1 MQLRI
6 KVIYTG
12 IVAFR
17 LMTAGCSNKND
28 DKYDSNDTVKTQS
41 YQVPDINISI
51 DSLRDGDTFITTGP
65 AGSMEQL
72 HGKIV
77 VVADSDIV
85 MPVKLDNKNILAIGI
100 KDKVTYQ
107 VFNTGKNLLLVSPE
121 TNSLLENARML
132 FVTDDGNLLEVK
144 LIEDHLVILT
154 RDNKMLPLAK
164 Q

>member
-12 IVAFR
+12 IIAFC
-17 LMTAGCSNKND
+17 MITAGCSNKKND
-28 DKYDSNDTVKTQS
+28 NYDSKDTVKTQS

-65 AGSMEQL
+65 AGSMNQL
-72 HGKIV
+72 QGKIV

-85 MPVKLDNKNILAIGI
+85 MPVKLDGKNILAVGLN
-100 KDKVTYQ
+100 DKVTYQ
-107 VFNTGKNLLLVSPE
+107 VFNTGKNVLLVSPE
-121 TNSLLENARML
+121 INSLMENARLL
-132 FVTDDGNLLEVK
+132 FLTDDGNLLEVK
-144 LIEDHLVILT
+144 LIEDHLVVLT
-154 RDNKMLPLAK
+154 RDNKMLPLTK